1 VFGQHRQLFSVTLSL
16 GTGIRSIIVFKYLKT
31 ISRKFRCTGNQ
42 PSFTIFYIFFK
53 RVSFVAGP
61 AAVAGQ
67 QQTQRTRQQFFRTRP
82 QDSFVSEGGRAIISC
97 VIGNLG
103 GRVQWTK
110 DGLTMG
116 NISIPA
122 ISPPPP
128 PPLQLS
134 YLPRCI
140 AACWESG
147 WVGGWLGTWMVSGH
161 HGIEH
166 SI

>member
-1 VFGQHRQLFSVTLSL
+1 MKR
-16 GTGIRSIIVFKYLKT
+16 
-31 ISRKFRCTGNQ
+31 ISRKFRGAGSL
-42 PSFTIFYIFFK
+42 PSFTSLTFLWTFLM
-53 RVSFVAGP
+53 RAGP

-67 QQTQRTRQQFFRTRP
+67 QAQQRTRQQFFRTRP

-122 ISPPPP
+122 ISPLLPPP
-128 PPLQLS
+128 SNYHICHAVSRPVGRVDGLGLAGWAGHMGGFWAWWCWTLNLKKLYGVGRS
-134 YLPRCI
+134 YI
-140 AACWESG
+140 I
-147 WVGGWLGTWMVSGH
+147 GTWYGTGKFSYKQ
-161 HGIEH
+161 
-166 SI
+166 